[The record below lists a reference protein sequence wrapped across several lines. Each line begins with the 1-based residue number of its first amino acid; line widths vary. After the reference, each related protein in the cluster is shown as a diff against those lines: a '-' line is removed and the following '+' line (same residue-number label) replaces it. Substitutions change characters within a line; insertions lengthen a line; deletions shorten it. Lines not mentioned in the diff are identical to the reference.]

1 MIKSHCCCCQQEC
14 TNPNRTPRKDAA
26 VQAPGCREGLSLVLV
41 PEDSAQ
47 DTCVWCEQVDDLLC
61 PVAELKEEVERL
73 REY

>member
-1 MIKSHCCCCQQEC
+1 M
-14 TNPNRTPRKDAA
+14 
-26 VQAPGCREGLSLVLV
+26 